1 MFYKREYSSLIPSV
15 PLCSGQSLPQQQWK
29 HSTSCAVA
37 FTAVMLLL
45 SKNGID
51 STVGASEVPVFVRS
65 LRVVTRFTLTWWVPA
80 DIAGVS
86 VWNIV
91 LQQAHAGAMLPAQTV
106 FTLKG
111 GEKNTTLYN
120 RQTLWWNKHL
130 QCLEKKNPQEVIKKG
145 PPGSWSHS
153 LPPLHRYIAL
163 SPVHWCPQRQSPD
176 SEVVLWRPDPRHSRR
191 RSTHN
196 CQWTSHWCYPHLQSQ
211 WQTELWIL
219 MEITSLLAQR
229 TQSSLKFTNSNDNL
243 YTIKQ
248 AIAAEQLSHQ
258 SAKNLGLIG
267 GSRRFSSAGYDK
279 LWETTFGQR

>member
-1 MFYKREYSSLIPSV
+1 
-15 PLCSGQSLPQQQWK
+15 
-29 HSTSCAVA
+29 
-37 FTAVMLLL
+37 MLLL

-130 QCLEKKNPQEVIKKG
+130 QCLKKNTQEVIKKAHLDHEVILFLHFTDTSHYLLFIGVHSARVQTQRWCCDVQIHAIVVVAPPTTVSG
-145 PPGSWSHS
+145 PVTDAILIYSHS
-153 LPPLHRYIAL
+153 
-163 SPVHWCPQRQSPD
+163 
-176 SEVVLWRPDPRHSRR
+176 
-191 RSTHN
+191 
-196 CQWTSHWCYPHLQSQ
+196 
-211 WQTELWIL
+211 
-219 MEITSLLAQR
+219 
-229 TQSSLKFTNSNDNL
+229 
-243 YTIKQ
+243 
-248 AIAAEQLSHQ
+248 
-258 SAKNLGLIG
+258 
-267 GSRRFSSAGYDK
+267 DK
-279 LWETTFGQR
+279 PSFGF